1 MRPDWVTLIGL
12 LAAAFTTVS
21 YFPQV
26 MKTLR
31 TRHTKDIS
39 LLMYV
44 ILAAG
49 LFLWFIYGLILN
61 DLPIIAA
68 NGVTFI
74 LALTI
79 LVLKIRHG

>member
-1 MRPDWVTLIGL
+1 MHPRWMTMIGL

-26 MKTLR
+26 IKTLK

-49 LFLWFIYGLILN
+49 LFLWLVYGVLLR
-61 DLPIIAA
+61 DPPIIIA
-68 NGVTFI
+68 NAITLL
-74 LALTI
+74 LALMI
-79 LVLKIRHG
+79 LILKIRHG